1 MSWLCFNTALKFWKF
16 WRVDLFAKKIQ
27 LLTRIN
33 SKIWS
38 KIRLRW
44 FTIFFVAKNDPSES
58 HRWPL
63 PPSKMASKDL
73 QLVINDLRWPFKS
86 YFCHI
91 DDEKLAGDL
100 EFEEN
105 VACRLSVWSVFLFY
119 YWLSQVNLTF
129 LTLFDLI
136 WPSQVRLNTFVSRVA
151 TVFSVPE

>member
-1 MSWLCFNTALKFWKF
+1 MSWLCKLQRWNIENLNVLTFSQKNF
-16 WRVDLFAKKIQ
+16 Q

-38 KIRLRW
+38 KIRLSW
-44 FTIFFVAKNDPSES
+44 FTIFFVAKND
-58 HRWPL
+58 RWPL

-91 DDEKLAGDL
+91 DGEKLAGDL

-105 VACRLSVWSVFLFY
+105 VVCRLSVWSVFLFY

-136 WPSQVRLNTFVSRVA
+136 WPSQVCLNTFVSRVA